1 MPAEWVTTKQFS
13 PLLCA
18 AWVRIVPVAVPGGST
33 ATGARAAHAAP
44 VQEVQDIEFQNS
56 KFQAVEGILGLDL
69 LGRSL

>member
-1 MPAEWVTTKQFS
+1 MSAGWLITKQLS

-18 AWVRIVPVAVPGGST
+18 AWVRIVPVAVLGGST
-33 ATGARAAHAAP
+33 AAGARAAHAAP
-44 VQEVQDIEFQNS
+44 VQEVQDTEFQDS